1 MEEGV
6 FLLQDRLQAL
16 VIKLEGA
23 IDAFG
28 SLGKRIAELDGK
40 VARSTML
47 YIHDNPEAKKVATDK
62 LEMLACT
69 TPEQEADYY
78 ELRAL
83 RIRDRVGSKI
93 LEGYGTAISAL
104 QTISKMFTRV

>member
-1 MEEGV
+1 MLEEC
-6 FLLQDRLQAL
+6 FDLQARLQEL
-16 VIKLEGA
+16 VIKLDA
-23 IDAFG
+23 SIDAFG
-28 SLGKRIAELDGK
+28 TLGKRIAELDTK
-40 VARSTML
+40 VTRATLL
-47 YIHDNPEAKKVATDK
+47 YLHDNPEAKKIASDK

-83 RIRDRVGSKI
+83 RIRDRVGSKV